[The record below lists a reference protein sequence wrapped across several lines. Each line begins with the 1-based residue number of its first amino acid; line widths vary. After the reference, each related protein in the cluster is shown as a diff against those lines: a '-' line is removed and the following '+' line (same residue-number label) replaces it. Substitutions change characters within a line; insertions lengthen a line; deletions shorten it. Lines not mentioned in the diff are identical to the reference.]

1 MANTLKETRTSQ
13 NEEKRS
19 FLKFDNV
26 HAFSY
31 FPFFVVLLFSIAFA
45 LNLRVLVTKEL
56 KDAALYEGIIEIMPE
71 QKFQSLLLVGLLL
84 VLFMVFSMLKLF
96 GETSLRLSLLL
107 FAKDQTGYTIQRMQ
121 SGFWIL
127 LVGGVVATLL
137 FKSTVFVLLVFI
149 LTIILYFVFYI
160 FQLSDDLTIGS
171 LVGIILFNTLFW
183 TTVFLLAFYFAV
195 KTYNQVLNMVIS

>member
-13 NEEKRS
+13 NEEKKS

-195 KTYNQVLNMVIS
+195 KTYNQVLNMVIA

>member
-13 NEEKRS
+13 NEEKRP

-26 HAFSY
+26 HTFSY

-45 LNLRVLVTKEL
+45 LNLRVLATKEL

-84 VLFMVFSMLKLF
+84 VLFMVFSMLKLL

-121 SGFWIL
+121 SGFWVL
-127 LVGGVVATLL
+127 LAGGVVATLL

-149 LTIILYFVFYI
+149 LTVILYFVFYI
-160 FQLSDDLTIGS
+160 FQLSDDLSMGS

-183 TTVFLLAFYFAV
+183 TTFFLLAFYFV
-195 KTYNQVLNMVIS
+195 IKTYNQVLNMVIS

>member
-195 KTYNQVLNMVIS
+195 KTYNQVLNMVIA

>member
-13 NEEKRS
+13 NEEKKS